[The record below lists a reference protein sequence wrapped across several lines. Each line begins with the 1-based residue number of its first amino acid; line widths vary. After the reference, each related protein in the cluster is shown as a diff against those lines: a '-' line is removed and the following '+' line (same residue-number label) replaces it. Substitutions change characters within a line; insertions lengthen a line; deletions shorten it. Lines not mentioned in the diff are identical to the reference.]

1 MRIRWRIKTSDGR
14 QTDADVYLSLS
25 GLSRNLPEIRI
36 DNPDSNDNF
45 ESGDIDTG
53 IIKTKHDLGPI
64 QSGQLSIDMET
75 ADDDLTWM
83 VDWVEVIDEESGA
96 AYRAEIDGPLDE
108 DGYFPVLRFREVT
121 TERPAPEESRPPV
134 TNPAPPAPA
143 PAFRT
148 LELFGMLNGKRA
160 ALAAVVHSQDGNV
173 RLVPGGKL
181 LIGHTPDDGFGLGG
195 RPGMWSRFVQDSPA
209 KFGLPPN
216 VGILTAHGER
226 ALVVDSNFLSAAF
239 GDNWQSIT
247 QP

>member
-1 MRIRWRIKTSDGR
+1 MRIRWRIKTSEGR

-25 GLSRNLPEIRI
+25 GLSRNLPEVRI

-53 IIKTKHDLGPI
+53 IIRTKHDLGPI

-75 ADDDLTWM
+75 ADDDLTWR
-83 VDWVEVIDEESGA
+83 VDWVEVIDEEGGA
-96 AYRAEIDGPLDE
+96 TYRAEVDGSLDE
-108 DGYFPVLRFREVT
+108 DGYFPMLRFREAT
-121 TERPAPEESRPPV
+121 PDSPALNDRPVAEQRPGPRPGFL
-134 TNPAPPAPA
+134 TS
-143 PAFRT
+143 
-148 LELFGMLNGKRA
+148 ELFGMLNGNVA
-160 ALAAVVHSQDGNV
+160 ALASVVHSQDGAV

-181 LIGHTPDDGFGLGG
+181 MIGKSPDDGFGLGG
-195 RPGMWSRFVQDSPA
+195 MPGMWSRYVKESPA

-216 VGILTAHGER
+216 VGILATNGESV
-226 ALVVDSNFLSAAF
+226 LVVDSNFLSAAF